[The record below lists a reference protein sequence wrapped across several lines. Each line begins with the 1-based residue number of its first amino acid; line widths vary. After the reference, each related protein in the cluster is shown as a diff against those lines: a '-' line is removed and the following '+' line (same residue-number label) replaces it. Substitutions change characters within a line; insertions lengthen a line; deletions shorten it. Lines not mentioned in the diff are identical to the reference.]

1 MKLAFKYFIVPIL
14 FVFCFS
20 QLKAQNNLSDN
31 PPEEVVYSAGEKL
44 NYNIRYGF
52 IIGGRASLE
61 IKNTKLNQKDVL
73 HFRAIGKSAGILNA
87 IYGIRDIYESF
98 TDPETDLPIKA
109 IRNIKEGRYRRYNVA
124 FFNRDS
130 NTVFSTRKHQTIK
143 VKPGAQD
150 ILSAFFYARK
160 HLFNDNLKI
169 NDTLVIETFF
179 SEEPFTLSIIYKGI
193 DIIRTK
199 FGKVRCYKFLP
210 IVERGRVFRED
221 DDLSIWITADK
232 NKIPIKIR
240 FDIVIGSLVCELDS
254 FGGLSNTFEIIVK

>member
-1 MKLAFKYFIVPIL
+1 MTVSYKHIIGLISIFL
-14 FVFCFS
+14 CS
-20 QLKAQNNLSDN
+20 LSLNAQDHSERHNLIEN
-31 PPEEVVYSAGEKL
+31 VYSAGEKL

-52 IIGGRASLE
+52 IIGGKASLE
-61 IKNTKLNQKDVL
+61 IKNAKLNKKDVL
-73 HFRAIGKSAGILNA
+73 HVRAIGRSAGILNA

-98 TDPETDLPIKA
+98 IDPDTDLPIKA

-130 NTVFSTRKHQTIK
+130 NTVFSTRKHKTVK

-160 HLFNDNLKI
+160 HLFKDNMQL

-179 SEEPFTLSIIYKGI
+179 SEEPFTLSIIYKGLET
-193 DIIRTK
+193 IRTK

-221 DDLSIWITADK
+221 DDLHIWITADK

-254 FGGLSNTFEIIVK
+254 FGGLSNTFEVIVK